1 MKQANNIVTPIP
13 DTNIQVHL
21 RATEPEDLD
30 ILYKIENDDSLWNLG
45 NTNVPYS
52 KYVLHDYIAHATNDI
67 YADKQARMIIENNKG
82 NIVGIA
88 DIINFDPKNMKAEV
102 GIVIRCEYRQNGY
115 AFAAMQK
122 IINHALH
129 ILHLH
134 QLYVYVG
141 KENKASIALFQ
152 KCGFLNTTVMRDWL
166 YDGKGYHNALLMQ
179 LFL

>member
-88 DIINFDPKNMKAEV
+88 DIINFDPKHQRAEI
-102 GIVIRCEYRQNGY
+102 GIVIMNPFR
-115 AFAAMQK
+115 
-122 IINHALH
+122 
-129 ILHLH
+129 H
-134 QLYVYVG
+134 QGLAQATLEQI
-141 KENKASIALFQ
+141 KE
-152 KCGFLNTTVMRDWL
+152 
-166 YDGKGYHNALLMQ
+166 
-179 LFL
+179 